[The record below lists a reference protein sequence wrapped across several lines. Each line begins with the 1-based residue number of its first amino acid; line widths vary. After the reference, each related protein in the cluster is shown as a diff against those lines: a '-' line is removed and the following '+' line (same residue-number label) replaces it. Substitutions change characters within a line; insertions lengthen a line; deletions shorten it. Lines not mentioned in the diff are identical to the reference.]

1 MKNFGAYSI
10 QEFCSSSFFD
20 SKSLKAIY
28 ALNQTN
34 APEVGFLDSVEYL
47 KELIEKSYI
56 NFCVKNNS
64 CTSLASFKSE
74 SIRDFCKRRF
84 MASEFFIAIA
94 ACSASELIKE
104 KSI

>member
-20 SKSLKAIY
+20 SQSLKAIY

-56 NFCVKNNS
+56 MHGH
-64 CTSLASFKSE
+64 LE
-74 SIRDFCKRRF
+74 GRRLGS
-84 MASEFFIAIA
+84 AKKLKTPFF
-94 ACSASELIKE
+94 
-104 KSI
+104 

>member
-20 SKSLKAIY
+20 SQSLKAVY

-56 NFCVKNNS
+56 NFCVKNNEEIIGL
-64 CTSLASFKSE
+64 SL
-74 SIRDFCKRRF
+74 IH
-84 MASEFFIAIA
+84 I
-94 ACSASELIKE
+94 
-104 KSI
+104 